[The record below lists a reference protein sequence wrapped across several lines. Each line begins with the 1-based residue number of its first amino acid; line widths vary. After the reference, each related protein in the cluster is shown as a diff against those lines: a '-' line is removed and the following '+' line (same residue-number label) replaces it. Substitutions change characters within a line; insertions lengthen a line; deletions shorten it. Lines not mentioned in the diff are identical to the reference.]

1 MAQDASLPTTSDVV
15 AVTGGH
21 PGNPWREQRLLSLY
35 QEEPPEEAQP
45 VKKPGLEPLANAA

>member
-1 MAQDASLPTTSDVV
+1 VVQDSSAPSTAEVV

-35 QEEPPEEAQP
+35 QDSGE
-45 VKKPGLEPLANAA
+45 EPLAVDEPELQPLTNAA

>member
-1 MAQDASLPTTSDVV
+1 MAKDSSLPSTAEVV

-35 QEEPPEEAQP
+35 QIQP
-45 VKKPGLEPLANAA
+45 GDAAETVATPDLQPLATAA